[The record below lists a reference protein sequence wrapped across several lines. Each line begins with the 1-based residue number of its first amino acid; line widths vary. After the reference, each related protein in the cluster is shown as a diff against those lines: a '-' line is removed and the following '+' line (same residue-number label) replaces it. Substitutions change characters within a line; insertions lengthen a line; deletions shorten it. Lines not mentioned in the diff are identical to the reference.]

1 MEKEYSIKGI
11 VLLIA
16 QKLWL
21 KMKLI
26 TILLFLVTFCLQA
39 NNTYSQNATVNLNLE
54 NVSLTDVFREI
65 ERQSD
70 YRFFFNNTVF
80 SEVKKQT
87 VKTGDAPIS
96 DILDQLFAGTD
107 IGYKLVD
114 KYIVITSK
122 KERSSGLAGQAAS
135 IRIVGLVTDESGEPM
150 SGVSISLKGS
160 TVGTI
165 TDAEG
170 KYSISVPTTRAT
182 LIFSF
187 LGFLSQEQTVGNR
200 TVLNIRLK
208 EDAQLIDEVVVV
220 GYGTMKKSDLT
231 GSVSQVRSD
240 VLQNQAVMRDP
251 IQALQGKVAG
261 LDITAGNKPGDTSTP
276 IIRGY
281 NSLNAGN
288 EPLIVLD
295 GAPFGGRI
303 SDINPAEIEA
313 IDVLKDASSTAIYG
327 SRGSNGVIII
337 TTKRGKMDGK
347 VAISYDGFV
356 GFSKSFKDYNVM
368 SGDKWAD
375 YLRASNPSKTDAE
388 LFNGV
393 TDILES
399 KNYMDWQDEMFSG
412 TGFQTDN
419 NVTVNVGKENMSNI
433 IVLGYNKNQSIIDNM
448 SSERFSLRLN
458 GDVKLFKNL
467 KIGYSAMYSHRKTNA
482 GNDNVFLNGTLLN
495 PVTRKYD
502 EDGKLQ
508 YYPSAFCESFMQ
520 INPHYYTSDEYL
532 EKQSFRDRAFF
543 NFYIDWDILD
553 GLNFRTSL
561 TPDLQFVE
569 DGGYNSPYMNLMSYN
584 SLSYRKT
591 TEKSLTFTNILKYSK
606 KIGVHDFNVS
616 AVHDMQTYTN
626 DYQELTGSDV
636 PYYGKWYNVNEAP
649 DIFGRKSQ
657 YTKWALLSFMGRINY
672 ALKDKYLL
680 TLTGR
685 YDGSSRLAPGS
696 QWSFFP
702 SVALAWRINS
712 EQFMQQVDVVSNLKM
727 RLSWGNTG
735 NTAINPYST
744 LGAFKQYPY
753 VLGMTEQSAMGYLP
767 DELANSDLGWER
779 TEEYNLGI
787 DFGFFRNR
795 IEGAIDLYRR
805 DTHDLLMERNL
816 PITSGY
822 GSTWQNIG
830 KTRNTGVEVSLNTV
844 PFVNKDWKWTVGLTF
859 AYNKNEIVELYD
871 GQTRDPGNKWF
882 VGEPLKVDLLYK
894 YAGVWQTNEAAE
906 AKKYGYVPGN
916 PKVLDANQNEKY
928 DQEDQFIYNRI
939 PKITGGLN
947 TTLKYKNLDLNL
959 YFYTRIGYGQVLD
972 LLTYEA
978 GSSRMN
984 HLDVDFWTPDNPSNT
999 FPTPV
1004 GSNSQPFLTQSDYA
1018 YRDLSFL
1025 RLKNINVGYTFPL
1038 GMIQKI
1044 KANRLRVYLAVD
1056 NPFVWTFNKFE
1067 GLDPENCLSYSNH
1080 RPLTSFVFGLNV
1092 AF

>member
-356 GFSKSFKDYNVM
+356 GFSKSFKNYDLM
-368 SGDKWAD
+368 DGDKWAS
-375 YLRASNPSKTDAE
+375 YLRASNPGKTDEE

-393 TDILES
+393 TDILQS
-399 KNYMDWQDEMFSG
+399 KNYVDWQDEMFSG

-419 NVTVNVGKENMSNI
+419 NVTINVGKDNMSNI
-433 IVLGYNKNQSIIDNM
+433 IVLGYNKNQSIIENM

-458 GDVKLFKNL
+458 GDIKLFKNL
-467 KIGYSAMYSHRKTNA
+467 KVGYSAMYSHRKTDQ
-482 GNDNVFLNGTLLN
+482 GNDEVFQSGTLVN
-495 PVTRKYD
+495 PVTRVYD
-502 EDGKLQ
+502 DVGKLQ
-508 YYPSAFCESFMQ
+508 YYPSAYCSGFMQ
-520 INPHYYTSDEYL
+520 INPHFYTSDEYL

-543 NFYIDWDILD
+543 NLYADWDIID

-569 DGGYNSPYMNLMSYN
+569 DGGYNSPYMNLMSNN
-584 SLSYRKT
+584 SLSYKKT
-591 TEKSLTFTNILKYSK
+591 TEKSITFTNILKYEK
-606 KIGVHDFNVS
+606 KLGVHNLSVS
-616 AVHDMQTYTN
+616 AVHDMQTYTV
-626 DYQELTGSDV
+626 DQLELTGSDV

-649 DIFGRKSQ
+649 DIFARKSN

-672 ALKDKYLL
+672 TLLDKYLL

-685 YDGSSRLAPGS
+685 YDGSSRLASGS
-696 QWSFFP
+696 KWDFFP
-702 SVALAWRINS
+702 SLALAWRINS
-712 EQFMQQVDVVSNLKM
+712 ESFMQNVEAVSNLKL

-735 NTAINPYST
+735 NTAIDPYST
-744 LGAFKQYPY
+744 QGAFKKFPY
-753 VLGMTEQSAMGYLP
+753 TMGMNDASAIGYLP
-767 DELANSDLGWER
+767 FELSNLGLGWER
-779 TEEYNLGI
+779 TEEYNVGI
-787 DFGFFRNR
+787 DFGFLNNR
-795 IEGAIDLYRR
+795 IAGSIDVYQRN
-805 DTHDLLMERNL
+805 THDLLMKRLL

-822 GSTWQNIG
+822 NETWQNIG
-830 KTRNTGVEVSLNTV
+830 KTRNTGIEVALNTV
-844 PFVNKDWKWTVGLTF
+844 PFTNKDWEWTLGLTF

-871 GQTRDPGNKWF
+871 GVTRDPGNKWF
-882 VGEPLKVDLLYK
+882 VGEPLQVDMLYK
-894 YAGVWQTNEAAE
+894 YTGVWQTSETEE
-906 AKKYGYVPGN
+906 AKEYGYVPGN
-916 PKVLDANQNEKY
+916 PKVQDVNQNGKY

-939 PKITGGLN
+939 PKITGGLS
-947 TTLKYKNLDLNL
+947 TSLRYKNLDLNL
-959 YFYTRIGYGQVLD
+959 YFYTRIGYGQVVD
-972 LLTYEA
+972 YLTYEA
-978 GSSRMN
+978 GSSRWN

-999 FPTPV
+999 FPSPM
-1004 GSNSQPFLTQSDYA
+1004 GSNAQPLLVQSDYA
-1018 YRDLSFL
+1018 YRDLSFI
-1025 RLKNINVGYTFPL
+1025 RLKNINVGYNFPL
-1038 GMIQKI
+1038 QLAQKI
-1044 KANRLRVYLAVD
+1044 KANRLRMYVAVD
-1056 NPFVWTFNKFE
+1056 NPLVWTLNKFE
-1067 GLDPENCLSYSNH
+1067 GLDPENSLSYNNH